1 VLFDLSGKRRRV
13 VQVVYAT
20 LAILMGGSLV
30 LFGIGS
36 DAPGGIL
43 DAVGLGSNDG
53 GSSSPQYDEEIENA
67 EERLASNPD
76 DERALLD
83 LAHYHYLA
91 ATESGIETDPET
103 LVVTVSEDARQELEE
118 SVAAWER
125 YLETDPK
132 RPNAS
137 GASDAAQAYRYLN
150 DADGAAAAQ
159 EIVAESQQTAA
170 AYYQLALFRYADG
183 QLKAGDEA
191 GQQAVAAADQA
202 DRKRIEQIVEE
213 LGKRAREQQEQ
224 LEKAAEQAEEAGGG
238 AGGAAGGATGQ
249 QLQDPFGA
257 LGGGAGA
264 PTTPAP

>member
-1 VLFDLSGKRRRV
+1 MLFDLSGKRRRV

-43 DAVGLGSNDG
+43 DAVGLG
-53 GSSSPQYDEEIENA
+53 GSDTGASSPQYDDQIEDA
-67 EERLASNPD
+67 EERLEANPE

-83 LAHYHYLA
+83 IAHYRYLA
-91 ATESGIETDPET
+91 ATESGIETDQQT
-103 LVVTVSEDARQELEE
+103 GIVSVSEDARQDLEE
-118 SVAAWER
+118 SVAAWEQ
-125 YLETDPK
+125 YLDTKPK

-137 GASDAAQAYRYLN
+137 GATDAAQAYRYLN

-183 QLKAGDEA
+183 QIKAGDEA
-191 GQQAVAAADQA
+191 GQQAIEVAEEA
-202 DRKRIEQIVEE
+202 DRNRIKQIVEQLAE
-213 LGKRAREQQEQ
+213 QARKQKKQ
-224 LEKAAEQAEEAGGG
+224 LAKAAKQAEEAGGG
-238 AGGAAGGATGQ
+238 AGGAAEQ

-257 LGGGAGA
+257 LGGGTGA

>member
-1 VLFDLSGKRRRV
+1 MLFDLSGKRRRV

-43 DAVGLGSNDG
+43 DAVGLGGNG
-53 GSSSPQYDEEIENA
+53 TGASSPQYDEEIEDA
-67 EERLASNPD
+67 ESRLEANPQ

-83 LAHYHYLA
+83 LAHYRFLA
-91 ATESGIETDPET
+91 ATGSGIETDQQT
-103 LVVTVSEDARQELEE
+103 GVVSVSEDARQDLEE
-118 SVAAWER
+118 SVAAWEQ
-125 YLETDPK
+125 YLDTNPK

-137 GASDAAQAYRYLN
+137 GATDAAQAYRYLN

-183 QLKAGDEA
+183 QIKAGDEA
-191 GQQAVAAADQA
+191 GQQAIEVAEEA
-202 DRKRIEQIVEE
+202 DRKRITQIVEQLAE
-213 LGKRAREQQEQ
+213 QARKQKEQ
-224 LEKAAEQAEEAGGG
+224 LAKAEKQAEEAGGG
-238 AGGAAGGATGQ
+238 AGGAAEQ
-249 QLQDPFGA
+249 QVQDPFGA
-257 LGGGAGA
+257 LGGGTGA

>member
-1 VLFDLSGKRRRV
+1 MLFDLSGKRRRV

-53 GSSSPQYDEEIENA
+53 GSSSPQYDEQIEDA
-67 EERLASNPD
+67 EQRLEANPN

-103 LVVTVSEDARQELEE
+103 LVVSVSEDARQELEE

-125 YLETDPK
+125 YLETKPQ
-132 RPNAS
+132 RTNAS
-137 GASDAAQAYRYLN
+137 VATDAAQAYRYLN
-150 DADGAAAAQ
+150 DADGAAGAQ
-159 EIVAESQQTAA
+159 EIVAESQDTAP
-170 AYYQLALFRYADG
+170 AYYQLALYRYADG
-183 QLKAGDEA
+183 QIEAGDEA
-191 GQQAVAAADQA
+191 GQQAIAAADEA
-202 DRKRIEQIVEE
+202 DRKRIKQLV
-213 LGKRAREQQEQ
+213 EQ
-224 LEKAAEQAEEAGGG
+224 LSEAAHQQQKQLKKASKQAGEE
-238 AGGAAGGATGQ
+238 GGAATGEP
-249 QLQDPFGA
+249 LQDPFGE
-257 LGGGAGA
+257 LGGGTGA
-264 PTTPAP
+264 PVAPAP

>member
-1 VLFDLSGKRRRV
+1 MLFDLSGKRRRV

-43 DAVGLGSNDG
+43 DAVGLG
-53 GSSSPQYDEEIENA
+53 GSDTGASSPQYDEQIEDA
-67 EERLASNPD
+67 EKRLEANPED
-76 DERALLD
+76 QRALLD
-83 LAHYHYLA
+83 LAHYRYLA
-91 ATESGIETDPET
+91 ATESGIETDPQT
-103 LVVTVSEDARQELEE
+103 GVVSVSEDARQGLEE

-125 YLETDPK
+125 YLDTDPK

-137 GASDAAQAYRYLN
+137 GANDAAQAYRYLN

-183 QLKAGDEA
+183 QITAGDEA
-191 GQQAVAAADQA
+191 GQQAIAVADAT
-202 DRKRIEQIVEE
+202 DRQRIKQIVEQ
-213 LGKRAREQQEQ
+213 LGEQARKQKKA
-224 LEKAAEQAEEAGGG
+224 LEKAAKQAEEGGG
-238 AGGAAGGATGQ
+238 GTGGATGQ
-249 QLQDPFGA
+249 PLQDPFGA
-257 LGGGAGA
+257 LGGGTGA

>member
-1 VLFDLSGKRRRV
+1 MLFDLSGKRRRV

-43 DAVGLGSNDG
+43 DAVGLGDSG
-53 GSSSPQYDEEIENA
+53 TGASSPQYDEEIEDA
-67 EERLASNPD
+67 ESRLEAKPED
-76 DERALLD
+76 QRALLD
-83 LAHYHYLA
+83 LAHYRYLA
-91 ATESGIETDPET
+91 ATNGVETNQQT
-103 LVVTVSEDARQELEE
+103 GVTTVSEDARQDLEE

-125 YLETDPK
+125 YLDTDPQ

-137 GASDAAQAYRYLN
+137 GATDAAQAYRYLN

-183 QLKAGDEA
+183 QIKAGDEA
-191 GQQAVAAADQA
+191 GQQAIDAADEA
-202 DRKRIEQIVEE
+202 DRKRITQIVEQ
-213 LGKRAREQQEQ
+213 LGEQARKQKK
-224 LEKAAEQAEEAGGG
+224 LLAKAAEQAEEAGGG
-238 AGGAAGGATGQ
+238 AGGATEQ

-257 LGGGAGA
+257 LGGGTGA

>member
-1 VLFDLSGKRRRV
+1 MLFDLSGKRRRV

-20 LAILMGGSLV
+20 LAVLMGGSLV

-43 DAVGLGSNDG
+43 DAVGLGGSNG
-53 GSSSPQYDEEIENA
+53 GSSSPQYDEQIEDA
-67 EERLASNPD
+67 ENRLETNPE

-83 LAHYHYLA
+83 LAHYHYLS
-91 ATESGIETDPET
+91 ATESGIDTDPQT
-103 LVVTVSEDARQELEE
+103 LVVSVSEDARQELEA
-118 SVAAWER
+118 SVAAWEQ
-125 YLETDPK
+125 YLDTKPG

-137 GASDAAQAYRYLN
+137 GATDAAQAYRYLN
-150 DADGAAAAQ
+150 DADGAATAQ
-159 EIVAESQQTAA
+159 EIVAESQNTAA

-191 GQQAVAAADQA
+191 GQQAIEAAEES
-202 DRKRIEQIVEE
+202 DRKRIKQIVEQ
-213 LGKRAREQQEQ
+213 LGERAREQQKQ
-224 LEKAAEQAEEAGGG
+224 LEKAAKQAEEAAGG
-238 AGGAAGGATGQ
+238 AGGEAGGATGQ

-257 LGGGAGA
+257 LGGGAAA